1 MSEQLRRWLIPLV
14 VVGSL
19 VVGGIAVA
27 ALDEGTSEPTT
38 ASEEPTTEPT
48 VEPTGPEAETPEA
61 ETPEA
66 ETPEDGAE
74 EPEEGIEE
82 GGGEAGVE
90 RYSGEEC
97 GETVLK
103 NHGQYV
109 KAAEKGGEARSQAA
123 QSPCGK
129 PIAAVA

>member
-48 VEPTGPEAETPEA
+48 VEPTGPETETPAAETPEDG
-61 ETPEA
+61 T
-66 ETPEDGAE
+66 EDGAE

-82 GGGEAGVE
+82 GEPGVE
-90 RYSGEEC
+90 RYWGEEC

-129 PIAAVA
+129 PIAAV